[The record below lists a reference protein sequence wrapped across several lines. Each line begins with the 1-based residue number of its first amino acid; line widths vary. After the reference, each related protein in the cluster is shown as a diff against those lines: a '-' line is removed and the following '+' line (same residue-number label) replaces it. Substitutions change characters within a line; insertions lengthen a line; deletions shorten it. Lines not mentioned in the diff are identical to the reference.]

1 MQVKVFESTD
11 MASGLKL
18 IRKELGPDALILS
31 TRTIRSGKLG
41 ILGKQVLEITAAID
55 TDWPKQSEKNKQSQS
70 ASQPPFEHLAYTS
83 NGGQTPPT
91 PPSEDREAETVQPFF
106 KIGAR
111 PEKSSQRV
119 EHQPLPIQDN
129 PQIRQEFDD
138 LKGMVKTLA
147 GEIARLGRRSEADN
161 GQTRNSGPAGNTLL
175 HQRLNSSGHTQ
186 VLDLLLSHG
195 INMETARTIAGFAKD
210 SLSEADLSDE
220 RRLYGFLQSTISDIL
235 EVHKSDFERTDQQH
249 RIALVGPTGVGKTT
263 TLAKIAAYYLSN
275 CSPSIALI
283 TIDTYRIAAVEQ
295 LKVYG
300 EIMHLPV
307 DVVLTP
313 LQLEEAIARHRD
325 KDLILI
331 DTAGRS
337 PLDTLS
343 IDELATFLRPELAVT
358 KHLVLSATNREQEL
372 TETITR
378 FAPLG
383 IDCTI
388 FTKVDECINLGII
401 LNTQIHNG
409 SPISYITN
417 GQRVPE
423 DLFQADNRK
432 IAELIMPNPE
442 GRFHD

>member
-18 IRKELGPDALILS
+18 VRKELGPDALILS

-55 TDWPKQSEKNKQSQS
+55 TDWPKQSEKNKPSQS
-70 ASQPPFEHLAYTS
+70 TSQPPFEHLAYTS
-83 NGGQTPPT
+83 NNGQAPSAP

-111 PEKSSQRV
+111 PEKPSQKV
-119 EHQPLPIQDN
+119 EQQPLPVQDT
-129 PQIRQEFDD
+129 PQIRQEFDE

-147 GEIARLGRRSEADN
+147 GEIARLGRRSEADKS
-161 GQTRNSGPAGNTLL
+161 QSRNAGPAGNTLL
-175 HQRLNSSGHTQ
+175 HQRLNSSGHNQ

-195 INMETARTIAGFAKD
+195 INMETARTISGFAKD
-210 SLSEADLSDE
+210 SLSEADLADE
-220 RRLYGFLQSTISDIL
+220 QRLHGFLQSTISGVL
-235 EVHKSDFERTDQQH
+235 EVHKPDFERKDRQH

-275 CSPSIALI
+275 HSPSIALI

-313 LQLEEAIARHRD
+313 LQLEEAIARHQD

-337 PLDTLS
+337 PRDTLS

-358 KHLVLSATNREQEL
+358 KHLVLSATNREEEL
-372 TETITR
+372 IETITR
-378 FAPLG
+378 FAPL
-383 IDCTI
+383 TW
-388 FTKVDECINLGII
+388 
-401 LNTQIHNG
+401 
-409 SPISYITN
+409 
-417 GQRVPE
+417 
-423 DLFQADNRK
+423 NR
-432 IAELIMPNPE
+432 L
-442 GRFHD
+442 HDFYKSR